1 MDIANANVDL
11 SNPAQILSA
20 IQYLQRRA
28 VKSGYYTFYFTHLV
42 PQPTNP
48 LDVQQ
53 TCGMLVQAGEIISHA
68 GDMAHHGNAITNAAY
83 ALFSATSVNSS
94 MTHYREM
101 THGAVNGT
109 GGMSGAVV
117 AFWRGANNMHQRL
130 GNTAARDD
138 LEKLGLHIFGKSEM
152 DRAKAEV
159 ARCA

>member
-1 MDIANANVDL
+1 MDIANATVDL

-28 VKSGYYTFYFTHLV
+28 VKSGCYTFYFTHLV
-42 PQPTNP
+42 LQLTNP

-53 TCGMLVQAGEIISHA
+53 TCGMLVQAGEIVSHA

-83 ALFSATSVNSS
+83 ALFSAASVNSS
-94 MTHYREM
+94 MDRFQEM

-109 GGMSGAVV
+109 GGMSGAVM

-130 GNTAARDD
+130 GNTTARDD

-152 DRAKAEV
+152 DRAKVEV
-159 ARCA
+159 ARYA

>member
-1 MDIANANVDL
+1 MFQSLANHM
-11 SNPAQILSA
+11 
-20 IQYLQRRA
+20 
-28 VKSGYYTFYFTHLV
+28 HLR
-42 PQPTNP
+42 
-48 LDVQQ
+48 
-53 TCGMLVQAGEIISHA
+53 
-68 GDMAHHGNAITNAAY
+68 
-83 ALFSATSVNSS
+83 FSAASVNSS
-94 MTHYREM
+94 MTHYHEM

-130 GNTAARDD
+130 GNMTARDD